1 MKYLLKMGSTIFF
14 GLSTG
19 FFVCFFISK
28 FEASFY
34 NYNTVCCD
42 TLVSEC
48 CETDCFIES
57 DKFIQLNFDKIFPE
71 TQISKVF
78 DSCIRVYQDLDLICD
93 KKIFKNI
100 DKNSSQLNYNF
111 DIFTDLI
118 VGRLFDVKVV
128 ISKVPVFKQE
138 DIEYLNKIFDK
149 ILFEYKSTCESCHQF
164 VNNPKSENVYEII
177 KEIKGK
183 LCK

>member
-14 GLSTG
+14 GLSIG
-19 FFVCFFISK
+19 FFVCFFVNI
-28 FEASFY
+28 FETSFY

-48 CETDCFIES
+48 CETDCFIEL

-78 DSCIRVYQDLDLICD
+78 DSCIRVYQDLDF
-93 KKIFKNI
+93 IFSGEIFNVKCRNNNRL
-100 DKNSSQLNYNF
+100 DYNF
-111 DIFTDLI
+111 DIFTDLL
-118 VGRLFDVKVV
+118 VGKLFDVKIV

-149 ILFEYKSTCESCHQF
+149 ILFEYKSTCESCKQF